1 MKHTP
6 YQEIELKPFSGEDTR
21 GAGIRWLISERDG
34 AENFAM
40 RMIELEPG
48 GYSPRHCHPGEHEI
62 FVWKGTGE
70 LQVGGRS
77 YPLRPGIAA
86 FVPGGTEHQFINT
99 SPDQKLEFI
108 CVIPLAGK

>member
-6 YQEIELKPFSGEDTR
+6 YQDVELKPFTGEGTR
-21 GAGIRWLISERDG
+21 GAGIRWLICDRDG

-48 GYSPRHCHPGEHEI
+48 GHSPRHRHAGEHEI
-62 FVWKGTGE
+62 FVWKGGGE
-70 LQVGGRS
+70 LQAEGRS

-86 FVPGGTEHQFINT
+86 FVPGGTEHQFVNT
-99 SPDQKLEFI
+99 SETEKLEFI